1 MDAPSRWGRSR
12 GLQSIEF
19 RIGSTAKIAQKMDA
33 RSLLDEKVT
42 SVLCSDEHGLCL
54 GTQGPI
60 DGARTAG
67 LFHSIARRAS
77 SLSPHMEAPIVLIE
91 TDARDVIVKD
101 YDNLTVT
108 VVTKGG
114 ERR

>member
-1 MDAPSRWGRSR
+1 
-12 GLQSIEF
+12 
-19 RIGSTAKIAQKMDA
+19 MDA

-114 ERR
+114 ERG

>member
-1 MDAPSRWGRSR
+1 
-12 GLQSIEF
+12 
-19 RIGSTAKIAQKMDA
+19 
-33 RSLLDEKVT
+33 
-42 SVLCSDEHGLCL
+42 
-54 GTQGPI
+54 
-60 DGARTAG
+60 
-67 LFHSIARRAS
+67 
-77 SLSPHMEAPIVLIE
+77 MEAPIVLIE

>member
-1 MDAPSRWGRSR
+1 
-12 GLQSIEF
+12 
-19 RIGSTAKIAQKMDA
+19 MDA

-67 LFHSIARRAS
+67 LFHSMAVTEAGALYSWGSGTNGRLGHGDTVMTLRPRPVEALARADSVGAS
-77 SLSPHMEAPIVLIE
+77 AGSGHSVAVSASGRLFSW
-91 TDARDVIVKD
+91 
-101 YDNLTVT
+101 
-108 VVTKGG
+108 GQS
-114 ERR
+114 

>member
-1 MDAPSRWGRSR
+1 MGKSRER
-12 GLQSIEF
+12 
-19 RIGSTAKIAQKMDA
+19 MDA